1 LLIKVEIEIVKE
13 WLVFKYALVRSFFWS
28 IQCLFFVFGPSNGFF
43 FILFFLISKV
53 IIFYSHCKE
62 IFDTEMQASP
72 VKILLTTV
80 KYNKSIDKKKNKTRK
95 NIFYL
100 IFSPMTKL
108 YKTNAKKLGNFLDT
122 ITIIKKAN
130 KRNGTKM
137 CVKKKAKIVNIYVK
151 DWLKN
156 FVGTWDL
163 ARNLIRKED
172 WNISSAN
179 VVMYLVGE
187 LIKKEEKPS

>member
-1 LLIKVEIEIVKE
+1 
-13 WLVFKYALVRSFFWS
+13 
-28 IQCLFFVFGPSNGFF
+28 
-43 FILFFLISKV
+43 
-53 IIFYSHCKE
+53 
-62 IFDTEMQASP
+62 MQASP

-151 DWLKN
+151 D
-156 FVGTWDL
+156 
-163 ARNLIRKED
+163 
-172 WNISSAN
+172 
-179 VVMYLVGE
+179 
-187 LIKKEEKPS
+187 